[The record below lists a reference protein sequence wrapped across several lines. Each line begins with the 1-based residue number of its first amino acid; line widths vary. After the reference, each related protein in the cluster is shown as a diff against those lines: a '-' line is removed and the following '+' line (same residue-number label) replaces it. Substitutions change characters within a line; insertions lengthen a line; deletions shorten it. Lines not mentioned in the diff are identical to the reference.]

1 MGTVEVVF
9 VIFGLSLIC
18 VAIFGSG
25 IEIKEF
31 KIPRAG
37 RFARI
42 FAGCVGC
49 ALIIL
54 GLLIE
59 GTLIRILFKPNNGPE
74 DPNTLIP
81 IVSTP
86 NNGSEDPNTT
96 IILNVRLGR
105 SEDGKEKEIETKLI
119 IAING
124 GPVEEFL
131 LNSESPSASRSVK
144 LDKSGDC
151 EYHIGGY
158 SKWSTTPDNVTVIG
172 NGNIFMRAGRT
183 YTVGASSI
191 PSSST
196 QEWNVY
202 LIEDKKK

>member
-1 MGTVEVVF
+1 MDTVEVVF

-54 GLLIE
+54 GLAIE
-59 GTLIRILFKPNNGPE
+59 GSIIPKWFK
-74 DPNTLIP
+74 T
-81 IVSTP
+81 
-86 NNGSEDPNTT
+86 NNGSEDPNTAIT
-96 IILNVRLGR
+96 LNYRLGR
-105 SEDGKEKEIETKLI
+105 SEDGEKEIETELR
-119 IAING
+119 
-124 GPVEEFL
+124 VL
-131 LNSESPSASRSVK
+131 LNGEQVAEFFLDSNSPSASRSVK
-144 LDKSGDC
+144 VAESG
-151 EYHIGGY
+151 EYQYHIEGY
-158 SKWSTTPDNVTVIG
+158 SKWSTTPDNVPVIG
-172 NGNIFMRAGRT
+172 NGKIFMRVDRA

-191 PSSST
+191 PSAST

-202 LIEDKKK
+202 LIEDTEK